1 MYCNIDGK
9 TPLHT
14 LFNEVVGAILQC
26 HGDSIDGE
34 VRDGQ
39 GMTLLH
45 FVAWSSKSEPRI
57 CRQYVERCSDPT
69 GVWSKDNE
77 GRSILH
83 LAAQRG
89 NAAMVKYILGLV
101 GEPNI
106 NCRDQHGRTALSYAA
121 ETKRT
126 EVIEMLRACG
136 GNIRDTDCRGRTIL
150 HHAARRGNL
159 AAVKKLIALGAA
171 DDVWSTDKNGA
182 TPIQLAYHQPG
193 ATPVI
198 ECLQELQSTMLE
210 NDVCKSQ
217 SRNVL
222 PKFGMERDTQP
233 QLQRPCTS
241 EDQDQGTGGTLRY
254 NLVNLRFPKWDRSRL
269 AKNFILMVFAALL
282 WEWLRLSVRLAPV

>member
-1 MYCNIDGK
+1 
-9 TPLHT
+9 
-14 LFNEVVGAILQC
+14 VVGAILQC
-26 HGDSIDGE
+26 HGDSIDAE

-57 CRQYVERCSDPT
+57 CRQYVERCSDST
-69 GVWSKDNE
+69 GVWSRDNE

-89 NAAMVKYILGLV
+89 NAAMVKYILGLP
-101 GEPNI
+101 GEPNV

-136 GNIRDTDCRGRTIL
+136 GTIRDTDCRGRTIL
-150 HHAARRGNL
+150 HHAVRRGNL
-159 AAVKKLIALGAA
+159 AAVKKLIALGGA

-182 TPIQLAYHQPG
+182 TPIQLAYQSG
-193 ATPVI
+193 ATRVI
-198 ECLQELQSTMLE
+198 EYLQELQSTMLE
-210 NDVCKSQ
+210 NDVVCKSQ

-222 PKFGMERDTQP
+222 PKFGMGRDTQP

-241 EDQDQGTGGTLRY
+241 EDQGTGGTLRY
-254 NLVNLRFPKWDRSRL
+254 GLVNLLFPKWDRSRL

-282 WEWLRLSVRLAPV
+282 WEWLRLSIRLAPV

>member
-1 MYCNIDGK
+1 MYCNVDGK

-34 VRDGQ
+34 ARDGQ

-57 CRQYVERCSDPT
+57 CRQYVERRSDST
-69 GVWSKDNE
+69 GVWSRDNE

-89 NAAMVKYILGLV
+89 NAAMVKYILELLD
-101 GEPNI
+101 EPNI

-126 EVIEMLRACG
+126 EVIEMLRAYG
-136 GNIRDTDCRGRTIL
+136 GTIRDIDYRGRTIL

-159 AAVKKLIALGAA
+159 AAVKKLVAHGGA

-182 TPIQLAYHQPG
+182 TPIQLAYQLG

-198 ECLQELQSTMLE
+198 EFLQELQSTMLE
-210 NDVCKSQ
+210 NDVVCKSQ

-222 PKFGMERDTQP
+222 PNFGIGPDTQP
-233 QLQRPCTS
+233 QLQRPRTS
-241 EDQDQGTGGTLRY
+241 EDQGTRGTLQCG
-254 NLVNLRFPKWDRSRL
+254 LIKFLFPGWDRSRL
-269 AKNFILMVFAALL
+269 AKIFILAVFATLL
-282 WEWLRLSVRLAPV
+282 WEWLGLSIRLAPV